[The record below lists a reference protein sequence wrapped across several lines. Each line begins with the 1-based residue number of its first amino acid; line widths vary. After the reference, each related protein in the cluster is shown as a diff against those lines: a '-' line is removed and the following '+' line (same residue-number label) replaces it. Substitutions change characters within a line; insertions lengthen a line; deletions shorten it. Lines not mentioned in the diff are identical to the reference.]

1 MVMHYEM
8 PESRG
13 EVFIVRPNN
22 SLKWR
27 HAKLLFNVIAVVM
40 LGIGLVFWSLGAW
53 LVFPFIVAELVVL
66 ACVFYR
72 TSLKVYSREVIA
84 VEPSAIRVIQGGDQ
98 PVFQVRPPLA
108 RVNLQRG
115 DSRLA
120 AAHLYLQSA
129 ESEVEIG
136 ECLVESEREALAND
150 LSRAVA
156 ACGFRR

>member
-8 PESRG
+8 PDSRG

-40 LGIGLVFWSLGAW
+40 LGVGLVFWSLGAW
-53 LVFPFIVAELVVL
+53 LVLPFIVAELIVL

-84 VEPSAIRVIQGGDQ
+84 VEPTAIRVIQGGNH

-120 AAHLYLQSA
+120 TAHLYLQSS

-136 ECLVESEREALAND
+136 GCLVESEREALAND